1 MIGAMFEQ
9 TGEVMSDYDVL
20 VAGAGP
26 VGLTLAMDLGRRGVR
41 VGVVER
47 RRRGELPSVKC
58 NHVAARSMEAFRLLG
73 IADAVRGAGLPA
85 DYPNDC
91 VYRTTVTG
99 REITRIPIPSRAERR
114 SGFKGPDTDW
124 PTPEPP
130 HRINQIYLEPVLFDH
145 ALRSRNVSI
154 SSETELIEVDQDA
167 TAVHCRVR
175 DLSTGETRSVTA
187 RYLVGCDGGRSLV
200 RAAINARLMGDPLIQ
215 RVQSTYVRAPRLLGL
230 IPGRPGWM
238 NLSLNP
244 RRCGN
249 TIAIDGRETWLIHS
263 YLYEHEEDF
272 GGLDRDASIRTILGV
287 GAEFEYQVLGKEDW
301 VGRRLVSDSFRNR
314 RIFLCGDSAH
324 IWVPYA
330 GYGMNAGIA
339 DAMNLSWLL
348 AARLAGWAGEGALDA
363 YMAERGPI
371 TEQVSHLAMDHAL
384 AALRHRREVPAD
396 IEAAGERGERARRE
410 FGEAVY
416 ALNVQQ
422 YCCGGLNF
430 GYFYDCSPIIAYD
443 GEPHP
448 RYTMAE
454 FAESTVPG
462 CRTPHLWLAGDR
474 SLYDAAGLGFTLLRF
489 DPRVDI
495 SALVAAAA
503 SRRVPLEVLDIGP
516 AQRRAVYREA
526 LVLSRPDFHIAWRG
540 NSAPRDPLKLI
551 DRLRGA
557 GSD

>member
-1 MIGAMFEQ
+1 
-9 TGEVMSDYDVL
+9 MSPDYDVL
-20 VAGAGP
+20 VSGAGP

-47 RRRGELPSVKC
+47 RRRGEPPSVKC
-58 NHVAARSMEAFRLLG
+58 NHVAARSMEAFRRLG
-73 IADAVRGAGLPA
+73 VADAVRGAGLPA

-91 VYRTTVTG
+91 VYRTTATG
-99 REITRIPIPSRAERR
+99 LEITRIPIPSRAERL
-114 SGFKGPDTDW
+114 SGFEGPDTGW

-130 HRINQIYLEPVLFDH
+130 HRINQIYLEPVLFAH
-145 ALRSRNVSI
+145 ALQSHNVAI
-154 SSETELIEVDQDA
+154 SSEAELIEVGQDA
-167 TAVHCRVR
+167 TTVHCRVLDVR
-175 DLSTGETRSVTA
+175 TGDTRTLTA
-187 RYLVGCDGGRSLV
+187 RYLVGCDGARSLV
-200 RAAINARLMGDPLIQ
+200 RASIDAKLVGDPVIQ

-263 YLYEHEEDF
+263 YLYEHEQDF
-272 GGLDRDASIRTILGV
+272 GALDRNASIRTILGV
-287 GAEFEYQVLGKEDW
+287 GADFEYQVLGKEDW
-301 VGRRLVSDSFRNR
+301 IGRRLVCDSFRDR

-348 AARLAGWAGEGALDA
+348 AARLAGWASEGALDA

-371 TEQVSHLAMDHAL
+371 TEQVSHFAMNHAL
-384 AALRHRREVPAD
+384 AALKHRREVPAD
-396 IEAAGERGERARRE
+396 VEASGERGERARRE
-410 FGEAVY
+410 FGAAVY

-430 GYFYDCSPIIAYD
+430 GYFYDRSPIIAYD

-448 RYTMAE
+448 GYTMAE

-462 CRTPHLWLAGDR
+462 CRTPHLWLPGGR
-474 SLYDAAGLGFTLLRF
+474 SLYDAAGLGFMLLRF
-489 DPRVDI
+489 DPRIDV
-495 SALVAAAA
+495 SALVSAAA
-503 SRRVPLEVLDIGP
+503 SRRVPLAVLDISP
-516 AQRRAVYREA
+516 AQRPAVYREA
-526 LVLSRPDFHIAWRG
+526 LVLSRPDLHIAWRG
-540 NSAPRDPLKLI
+540 NAAPRDAPGLI

-557 GSD
+557 RAG